1 MHILNAGLQP
11 KLVRKHFFQFFVL
24 LAIGAA
30 LADLP
35 AAVADVAIKQIAVQG
50 DPSPIAGATFS
61 GFEAPTLSD
70 DGRVLFSATLS
81 GATVSNG
88 NNSGL
93 FIGGASGGSTPSLLV
108 REGAVSPMG
117 GQAYG
122 GAFINPTLRGGTL
135 LFDNLPLG
143 TSTAALF
150 GGTNLASPALIGQ
163 SENPSISGRVN
174 AAGDVAFGTVNN
186 GDSHRQFFA
195 ASKTGSTLSPAAPLA
210 NGDGAMNLVSEISL
224 NDQRQ
229 VLFSAGISGL
239 GQGLFMNSLANP
251 GTPTPL
257 ATFSQSAPW
266 VAPGAQY
273 SSIAGGSL
281 NNKGDIAYVAA
292 YNSPS
297 GSGDGLFLRTANGTH
312 TLLAKKGD
320 VSPAGGTF
328 SSFQGVNMGQ
338 TLVTNS
344 GTVVFAARTS
354 IWDLV
359 LADTAI
365 YAMGPNGSRAIAREN
380 DHVPDMPSNVVYSD
394 FFTGGNYLGA
404 DAAGRVWFVAS
415 LYDTKTTFQAGEA
428 LMLYD
433 PATDQVHSIFHTGG
447 LYDIRGDGS
456 LIAQSEAISMALP
469 DTLDLN
475 NHNQSSAIYGDQFAF
490 QMFFTNGMSGIYT
503 ATVPEPSAAVIGLVA
518 SMLAMLRRPR
528 RAQHA

>member
-1 MHILNAGLQP
+1 MHIANAGV
-11 KLVRKHFFQFFVL
+11 KSELVRNRFLHFFVL
-24 LAIGAA
+24 LAMGAIFA
-30 LADLP
+30 NLP
-35 AAVADVAIKQIAVQG
+35 SAAADVIIRQVAVQG

-70 DGRVLFSATLS
+70 DGRVLFSASLS

-88 NNSGL
+88 NNNGL
-93 FIGGASGGSTPSLLV
+93 FMAGASGGSTPSLLV
-108 REGAVSPMG
+108 RQGAVSPIG

-122 GAFINPTLRGGTL
+122 GAFINPMLRGGTL
-135 LFDNLPLG
+135 LFNNTPLG
-143 TSTAALF
+143 TSTAGLF

-163 SENPSISGRVN
+163 SQNFSINGRVN
-174 AAGDVAFGTVNN
+174 AAGDVAFGIVDN
-186 GDSHRQFFA
+186 GDSQRQFFA
-195 ASKTGSTLSPAAPLA
+195 APKNGSTLSPATPLA
-210 NGDGAMNLVSEISL
+210 NGDGAMNLTSEISL

-251 GTPTPL
+251 GTPTPM

-273 SSIAGGSL
+273 SSILGGSL
-281 NNKGDIAYVAA
+281 NNKGDVAYVAA
-292 YNSPS
+292 YNSPT

-328 SSFQGVNMGQ
+328 SSFQFVNMGQ

-365 YAMGPNGSRAIAREN
+365 YAMGPGGNRAIAREN
-380 DHVPDMPSNVVYSD
+380 DHVPDMPSNVVYAD

-404 DAAGRVWFVAS
+404 DPSGRVWFVAN
-415 LYDTKTTFQAGEA
+415 LYDTKTTLQAGEA

-433 PATDQVHSIFHTGG
+433 PATDQVHSIFHTGD
-447 LYDIRGDGS
+447 LYDLHGDGS
-456 LIAQSEAISMALP
+456 LIAKSYAISMAMP

-475 NHNQSSAIYGDQFAF
+475 NHNQPSAIYGDQFAF

-503 ATVPEPSAAVIGLVA
+503 ATLPEPSGIFATLTA
-518 SMLAMLRRPR
+518 SILAMLRRPQR
-528 RAQHA
+528 SR